1 MIEIKATKA
10 VPRRNS
16 FMAFFLNFF
25 KIMRFLNKEKTCS
38 GRRKAEYNSGKNKP
52 PRDQF
57 FGKKF
62 GD

>member
-1 MIEIKATKA
+1 
-10 VPRRNS
+10 
-16 FMAFFLNFF
+16 MAFFLNFF